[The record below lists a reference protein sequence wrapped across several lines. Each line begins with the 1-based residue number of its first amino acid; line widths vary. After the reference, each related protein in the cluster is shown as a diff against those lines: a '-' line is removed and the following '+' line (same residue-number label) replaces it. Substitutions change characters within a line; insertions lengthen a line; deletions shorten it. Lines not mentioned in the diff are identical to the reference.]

1 MKQTPK
7 RSNEPVVWL
16 LFGAGGTI
24 SAIIFPVLA
33 LILLFLY
40 PLGLVSAENMMAFAN
55 HFLGKL
61 ILLAVIIFPMW
72 CGAHRIHHGMHDF
85 KIHVPAGGYIFYGL
99 ATLFSILTFFAVI
112 NI

>member
-1 MKQTPK
+1 MKQAPK

-24 SAIIFPVLA
+24 SAIVFPVLA

-40 PLGLVSAENMMAFAN
+40 PLGLVDANNMIAFA
-55 HFLGKL
+55 HSILGKL
-61 ILLAVIIFPMW
+61 ILLAVAIFPMW
-72 CGAHRIHHGMHDF
+72 AAMHRLHHGMHDF
-85 KIHVPAGGYIFYGL
+85 KLHIPASGVIFYGL
-99 ATLFSILTFFAVI
+99 AMLYSVLVFFAVI